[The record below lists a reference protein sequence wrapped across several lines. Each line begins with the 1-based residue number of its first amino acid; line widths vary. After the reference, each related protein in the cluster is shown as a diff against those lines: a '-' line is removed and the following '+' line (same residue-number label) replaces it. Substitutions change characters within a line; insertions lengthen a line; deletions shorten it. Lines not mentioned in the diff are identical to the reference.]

1 MGSASAFLFRAVQT
15 AEPDQVMKRLLMLL
29 QLGCALLF
37 LLWAA
42 HEINW
47 EDLKVTLPAVSLFAV
62 VLLVLFRLVIY
73 VLLGWRLTVLLYGNI
88 TLLQGISSAI
98 LCIGCNNIL
107 PARLGE
113 ICKIGFLRSRAACGI
128 PTLSGAVAI
137 ERGMDVFCLLGMA
150 VFFGV
155 AVLALPTV
163 WVLLGMGLLLMIGW
177 VLLWKTA
184 FVRSCCRRTL
194 PLFFQQWTEEILD
207 SLVGMKK
214 RKVFGRAGIL
224 SLCIWGCN
232 FIHAELITNMLFPLN
247 LPLRETGLLCV
258 VLFGSS
264 ALFLVPGGYGLMEGA
279 VTALLLFWGV
289 EKTQALA
296 IALWG
301 RLYYSL
307 VPLTL
312 SSVVVACSSKNTF
325 RYTLQ

>member
-1 MGSASAFLFRAVQT
+1 
-15 AEPDQVMKRLLMLL
+15 
-29 QLGCALLF
+29 
-37 LLWAA
+37 
-42 HEINW
+42 
-47 EDLKVTLPAVSLFAV
+47 
-62 VLLVLFRLVIY
+62 
-73 VLLGWRLTVLLYGNI
+73 
-88 TLLQGISSAI
+88 
-98 LCIGCNNIL
+98 
-107 PARLGE
+107 
-113 ICKIGFLRSRAACGI
+113 
-128 PTLSGAVAI
+128 
-137 ERGMDVFCLLGMA
+137 
-150 VFFGV
+150 
-155 AVLALPTV
+155 
-163 WVLLGMGLLLMIGW
+163 
-177 VLLWKTA
+177 
-184 FVRSCCRRTL
+184 
-194 PLFFQQWTEEILD
+194 
-207 SLVGMKK
+207 MKK